1 MENTTTGI
9 YGTWEPKCKIKFASA
24 EIDPDTDYIAIPAH
38 ELVELL
44 RDQMKLSALESG
56 GVDNWSWYGDSI
68 CDYEREMR
76 EWYDQEALSKWASAE
91 KDSDQ
96 TIEEYID
103 EMSIEDYARFE
114 VDVM

>member
-1 MENTTTGI
+1 MENTAGV
-9 YGTWEPKCKIKFASA
+9 YGTWEPKCKIRFAST
-24 EIDPDTDYIAIPAH
+24 EIDPDTEYIAVPAH

-68 CDYEREMR
+68 YDYEREMR
-76 EWYDQEALSKWASAE
+76 EWYDQEALSKWAAME

>member
-1 MENTTTGI
+1 MESTAGV
-9 YGTWEPKCKIKFASA
+9 YGTWEPKCKIRFASA
-24 EIDPDTDYIAIPAH
+24 EIDPNEDYIAIPAH
-38 ELVELL
+38 ELVGLL
-44 RDQMKLSALESG
+44 RDQMTLSALESG
-56 GVDNWSWYGDSI
+56 GVDNWSWHGDSI

-76 EWYDQEALSKWASAE
+76 GWYDQEALSKWAAME

-114 VDVM
+114 VDIM

>member
-1 MENTTTGI
+1 MENTAGVYGI
-9 YGTWEPKCKIKFASA
+9 WEPKCKIRFASA
-24 EIDPDTDYIAIPAH
+24 EIDPNEDYIAIPAH
-38 ELVELL
+38 ELIDLL
-44 RDQMKLSALESG
+44 RDSMKLSALEGG

-68 CDYEREMR
+68 WNYEKEMQG
-76 EWYDQEALSKWASAE
+76 WYDQEALSKWASME

>member
-1 MENTTTGI
+1 MENTTTGV
-9 YGTWEPKCKIKFASA
+9 YGIWEPKCKIRFASA
-24 EIDPDTDYIAIPAH
+24 EIDPNEDYIAIPAH
-38 ELVELL
+38 ELVGLL
-44 RDQMKLSALESG
+44 RDQMTLSALESG
-56 GVDNWSWYGDSI
+56 GVDNWSWYGDAI

-76 EWYDQEALSKWASAE
+76 GWYDQEALSKWAAME

-114 VDVM
+114 VDIM

>member
-1 MENTTTGI
+1 MENTTTDI
-9 YGTWEPKCKIKFASA
+9 YGTWEPKCKIRFASA
-24 EIDPDTDYIAIPAH
+24 EIDSDTDYIAIPAH

-44 RDQMKLSALESG
+44 ADQMKLSALEGG

-76 EWYDQEALSKWASAE
+76 GWYDQEALSKWAAME

>member
-9 YGTWEPKCKIKFASA
+9 YGTWEPKCKIRFASA
-24 EIDPDTDYIAIPAH
+24 EIESDTDYIAITAH

-44 RDQMKLSALESG
+44 ADQMKLSALEGG

-76 EWYDQEALSKWASAE
+76 GWYDQEALSKWAAME

>member
-1 MENTTTGI
+1 
-9 YGTWEPKCKIKFASA
+9 
-24 EIDPDTDYIAIPAH
+24 
-38 ELVELL
+38 
-44 RDQMKLSALESG
+44 
-56 GVDNWSWYGDSI
+56 
-68 CDYEREMR
+68 MR
-76 EWYDQEALSKWASAE
+76 GWYDQEALSKWASME

>member
-1 MENTTTGI
+1 MENTTGV
-9 YGTWEPKCKIKFASA
+9 YGTWEPKCKIRFSTA
-24 EIDPDTDYIAIPAH
+24 EIDPDMDYIAVPAH

-56 GVDNWSWYGDSI
+56 GVDNWSAYGWAMS
-68 CDYEREMR
+68 DYMEELPSC
-76 EWYDQEALSKWASAE
+76 YDAE
-91 KDSDQ
+91 KLSMWAAMEKPNDM

>member
-1 MENTTTGI
+1 MENTNEMIGVF
-9 YGTWEPKCKIKFASA
+9 EPMCKIRFLS
-24 EIDPDTDYIAIPAH
+24 DPRPNEDYIAVPAS
-38 ELVELL
+38 EMVNLIA
-44 RDQMKLSALESG
+44 DQMKLSALEGG

-68 CDYEREMR
+68 RDYEKEIRG
-76 EWYDQEALSKWASAE
+76 WYNQEALSKWAAME

-114 VDVM
+114 VDGM

>member
-1 MENTTTGI
+1 MENTTGI
-9 YGTWEPKCKIKFASA
+9 CGIWEPKCKIRFASA
-24 EIDPDTDYIAIPAH
+24 EIDPNEDYIAIPAH

-44 RDQMKLSALESG
+44 ADQMKLSALEGG

-68 CDYEREMR
+68 CDYEKELPSC
-76 EWYDQEALSKWASAE
+76 YDQEALSKWAAME

-103 EMSIEDYARFE
+103 EMSIEDFARFE